1 MKECLESLM
10 RHQRRSE
17 NEFHA
22 RLAFEGQWV
31 NKLYGEELSLVLQVC
46 TPWVAAT
53 MKPEYEFAMS
63 SQADTV
69 YQIEVD
75 ANAAAKVRSD
85 RGTYMFNKVE
95 WVPRSTLLFP
105 YQVSMLD
112 GASEHRLVLWV
123 SPMWMVCTT
132 LRRLFMR
139 RNTTLNIIFFNLD
152 NILVANLDN
161 ILVAN
166 LDNILVANLDNI
178 LVANLDNILVANLD
192 HNLDN
197 ILMFNLDT
205 GLDNT
210 VEYAIVRRPPHIA

>member
-1 MKECLESLM
+1 MKECLELLM

-22 RLAFEGQWV
+22 RLAFEGQCV

-95 WVPRSTLLFP
+95 WVCDCDFASTLKPPCRHVMFFSGQSPRSTLLFP

-166 LDNILVANLDNI
+166 LD
-178 LVANLDNILVANLD
+178 